1 MGFGTW
7 TRYGEGRVLVS
18 QTSSD
23 SQFDTLG
30 ETGGSKTHTLS
41 IAELPAHRH
50 YLFRNTTV
58 GNIGDATTTG
68 AHHYDNGSESYRIR
82 KASSSNFLDQIKQTQ
97 VQLVVVLLTTTY
109 NHIYSCIYV
118 KKNCRI

>member
-1 MGFGTW
+1 MRVLTQVPATLMGFGTW

-41 IAELPAHRH
+41 IAELCSQT
-50 YLFRNTTV
+50 LF
-58 GNIGDATTTG
+58 I
-68 AHHYDNGSESYRIR
+68 
-82 KASSSNFLDQIKQTQ
+82 
-97 VQLVVVLLTTTY
+97 
-109 NHIYSCIYV
+109 
-118 KKNCRI
+118 